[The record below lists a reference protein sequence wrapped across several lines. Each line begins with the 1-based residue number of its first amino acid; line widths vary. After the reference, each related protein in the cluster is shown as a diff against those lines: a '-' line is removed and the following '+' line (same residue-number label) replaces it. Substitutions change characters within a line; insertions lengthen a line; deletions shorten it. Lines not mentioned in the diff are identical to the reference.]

1 MVLIFGDFAGRFNV
15 QNVQAGLEFFCFEL
29 QITFRIVGNGFKTF
43 SIDIIRI
50 ILHWTET
57 IGCLNIHEITG
68 GFDRRQ
74 LNFLNSQIS
83 LANAP
88 AHQGLKHEEGRL

>member
-1 MVLIFGDFAGRFNV
+1 
-15 QNVQAGLEFFCFEL
+15 
-29 QITFRIVGNGFKTF
+29 
-43 SIDIIRI
+43 
-50 ILHWTET
+50 
-57 IGCLNIHEITG
+57 
-68 GFDRRQ
+68 